1 MKLCFQKSFFRF
13 TTLKA
18 SITIFLFLCRATV
31 VASARGFSGE
41 GGNGGQ
47 SAGKERKGLKY
58 LLYLYL
64 LQIVGY
70 QHNCLFGSYRLSFE
84 ENVLNLFVLDAIFL
98 ASLFPSRRRRPA
110 NEGGNATGKGEN
122 SRAREKTRERGAGA
136 SARIF
141 AAAAAAKPS
150 WLKPNWRPW
159 RVQEP
164 RQKRGTI
171 WPPARPSNTHKISR
185 KFTIILSIN
194 YMHSILCICD
204 LPKVDSLTSSTST

>member
-122 SRAREKTRERGAGA
+122 SRAREKREKEKEELEQR
-136 SARIF
+136 R
-141 AAAAAAKPS
+141 
-150 WLKPNWRPW
+150 L
-159 RVQEP
+159 
-164 RQKRGTI
+164 
-171 WPPARPSNTHKISR
+171 
-185 KFTIILSIN
+185 
-194 YMHSILCICD
+194 
-204 LPKVDSLTSSTST
+204 

>member
-84 ENVLNLFVLDAIFL
+84 QNVLNLFVLDAIFL

-122 SRAREKTRERGAGA
+122 SRAREKREKEKEEEERVECTDFGSCCQTKLAKAKLESPRVKTEKGDNLGSGLLPGRPTLIKYHVNSLLFYQSTICTVSCACVTCRKWTR
-136 SARIF
+136 
-141 AAAAAAKPS
+141 
-150 WLKPNWRPW
+150 
-159 RVQEP
+159 
-164 RQKRGTI
+164 
-171 WPPARPSNTHKISR
+171 
-185 KFTIILSIN
+185 
-194 YMHSILCICD
+194 
-204 LPKVDSLTSSTST
+204 